1 MVLSI
6 YDAPRRFQLSPKY
19 FSVDIDYFPALQ
31 TFLDV
36 ISSSDPNMSRELLQE
51 ANAHAAEINK
61 LIPTTPQGWNA
72 LGFERESDF
81 GTLTDGTQ
89 LRSFPDRAAIIKIIA
104 MSTAWLFILNRVVN
118 GYSGPCYS

>member
-6 YDAPRRFQLSPKY
+6 YDAPRRFQLGPRY
-19 FSVDIDYFPALQ
+19 YSVDIDYFPALQ
-31 TFLDV
+31 AFLDGL
-36 ISSSDPNMSRELLQE
+36 STADPNASRELLQV
-51 ANAHAAEINK
+51 ANKHAAEINK

-89 LRSFPDRAAIIKIIA
+89 LRTFPDRSEIVRIMSYTKAIEDMLKD
-104 MSTAWLFILNRVVN
+104 SNR
-118 GYSGPCYS
+118 